1 MNKYLDIA
9 PEVAEALAAG
19 KPVVAL
25 ESTIISHGMP
35 YPQNVETALKVEQI
49 IRECGAVPAT
59 IAIIGGRLK
68 AGLSKEEIDYLGKTG
83 AGIPKA
89 SRRDL
94 PVLVAQG
101 KDGACTVTTTMM
113 IADMAGIRVF
123 ATGGIGGA
131 LVATIGLVTPSVIVI
146 LIVAAFLKAFR
157 DSKWV
162 SAAFYGL
169 RPASTALV
177 AAAGISVVPIAL
189 LHSGMTG
196 FAALNWPAIAL
207 AAVLLVCT
215 NWVPVVKKWHP
226 IVFIGISA
234 LVGVLLKF

>member
-1 MNKYLDIA
+1 MLYLRLFL
-9 PEVAEALAAG
+9 EYFYAG
-19 KPVVAL
+19 LFSVGGGL
-25 ESTIISHGMP
+25 
-35 YPQNVETALKVEQI
+35 
-49 IRECGAVPAT
+49 AT
-59 IAIIGGRLK
+59 IPFLQDMGAR
-68 AGLSKEEIDYLGKTG
+68 TG
-83 AGIPKA
+83 WFTSQELAN
-89 SRRDL
+89 
-94 PVLVAQG
+94 
-101 KDGACTVTTTMM
+101 M
-113 IADMAGIRVF
+113 IAVSEATPGPMGVNMATYVGF
-123 ATGGIGGA
+123 TTGGIGGA

-196 FAALNWPAIAL
+196 LAALNWPAIAL
-207 AAVLLVCT
+207 ATVLLVCT